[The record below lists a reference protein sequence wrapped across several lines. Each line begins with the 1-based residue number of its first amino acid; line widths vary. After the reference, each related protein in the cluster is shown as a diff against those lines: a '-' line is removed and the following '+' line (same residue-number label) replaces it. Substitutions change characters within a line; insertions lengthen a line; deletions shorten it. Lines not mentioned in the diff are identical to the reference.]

1 MNELYDIRETT
12 DCYKICRK
20 KYLDMKHVF
29 IAIFTISVSK
39 SCIYSVEIDK
49 YTMIIIPVHERAK
62 MNSEIEY
69 FPGKALFDL

>member
-1 MNELYDIRETT
+1 
-12 DCYKICRK
+12 
-20 KYLDMKHVF
+20 MKHVF